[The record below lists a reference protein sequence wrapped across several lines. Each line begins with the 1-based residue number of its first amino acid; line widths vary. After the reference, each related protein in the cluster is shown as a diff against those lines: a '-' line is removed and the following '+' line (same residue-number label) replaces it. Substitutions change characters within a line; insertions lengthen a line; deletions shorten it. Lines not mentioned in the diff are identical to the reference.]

1 MQKHNTHMLTFQN
14 RQELAS
20 MMEQIGADAP
30 GVQIMKQKG
39 EFFHVYVSNVNL
51 RAANIMKQEMLSK
64 GGEACLHMGVSKLE
78 LESSDVIL
86 FGSRRIFKK
95 IIANF
100 SFQPFGLKRISKELK
115 EMFDAYDRSQNL
127 NEIPE
132 WCKHMNIPLKKRTI
146 IMGILNVT
154 PDSFSDGGS
163 YTTVE
168 LAVRRAKEMVAEGA
182 DIIDIGGEST
192 RPGALPVNLEAE
204 LVRVLPIVKAVAKEI
219 QTPISVDTYKAEVAE
234 AAVKEGA
241 KIINDVWGAKKQPE
255 IAKVAAKYKVPIIL
269 MHNRDNKEY
278 KNLVG
283 EMIQDLR
290 ESIDIAQNAGVI
302 NDYIILDPGIGFAKE
317 YEHNLEVM
325 YRLRDICKLGYPV
338 LLGTS
343 RKSLIA
349 KTLDLPVNERV
360 EGTAATVAL
369 GIERGVDIVRVHEV
383 KEMQR
388 VCRMMDAMVRR

>member
-1 MQKHNTHMLTFQN
+1 MLTFQN